1 MRRNPVSGAKES
13 ERDAVHFEN
22 KMRTQL
28 GGLFFTQKIA
38 LRQWYGN
45 TDVLRR
51 DFDYN
56 KNKLIPVSIPYIP
69 RWKLHKGI

>member
-1 MRRNPVSGAKES
+1 MKICIN
-13 ERDAVHFEN
+13 
-22 KMRTQL
+22 
-28 GGLFFTQKIA
+28 GGLYVVQTQKIA